1 MASPAVT
8 YRDGEVDL
16 HLNPEEDG
24 SLDAESDSSRLIGTI
39 SERSRSNIRSARFW
53 RRNCYS
59 IFGLSIFIIVCA
71 VAIVRLAIKVSPSN
85 APEHGPAPE
94 AITMGVN
101 AKEGEFPYQ
110 ALVYNNFTELIC
122 GGSIYNKR
130 FIITAAHCVTD
141 LENGTVHD
149 PANIIVRVGLTR
161 IDDLN
166 AIERTA
172 YKVHVH
178 YLFGDPNYPY
188 IADIA
193 LIEVKEDIIF
203 NKKIQPIRL
212 SKRLEDTKEGTPV
225 TITGWGET
233 WPYSKLVTMNLQVG
247 KSVIVNF
254 DNCSIDWKRAMNATT
269 VRRTMFCMSPE
280 QSSCYGDSGGPI
292 VNKDKVQ
299 VGIVYYSFDCGVNT
313 TVPSVATEI
322 APWRSWIRKTGNLTV
337 VFNRELAFLNEHI
350 NIGHLDIMLDEMLHM
365 NPFIQHHGN
374 KSNIFNHTYE
384 TTHLSNRNATTG
396 SATAVLNSSIPLDDV
411 LNRRGP
417 RVSIPRSYI
426 TPNNPGPFPAI
437 DKKVY
442 LKSVNMT
449 APLRKFLNP
458 QPKPSQSRHNKNRG
472 RLIMRLL

>member
-39 SERSRSNIRSARFW
+39 RERSRSNMRSARFW
-53 RRNCYS
+53 RKNCYS

-85 APEHGPAPE
+85 APEDGPKPE

-101 AKEGEFPYQ
+101 AEEGEFPYQ
-110 ALVYNNFTELIC
+110 AMVYNYFSDVTC

-130 FIITAAHCVTD
+130 FIITAAHCLTD
-141 LENGTVHD
+141 LQNWTVHD
-149 PANIIVRVGLTR
+149 PDHFIVRVGFTR
-161 IDDLN
+161 IDDPN
-166 AIERTA
+166 AIEITA
-172 YKVHVH
+172 NKIYVHH
-178 YLFGDPNYPY
+178 LYGDPNYPY

-193 LIEVKEDIIF
+193 LIELKEDIIF
-203 NKKIQPIRL
+203 NKRIQPIRI
-212 SKRLEDTKEGTPV
+212 SKRPDDTKEGTPV

-233 WPYSKLVTMNLQVG
+233 SPNSTMTMNLQVG

-254 DNCSIDWKRAMNATT
+254 DNCSMDWERATNIST

-280 QSSCYGDSGGPI
+280 QSSCFGDSGGPI

-299 VGIVYYSFDCGVNT
+299 IGVVYYSFDCGVNT
-313 TVPSVATEI
+313 TLPSVATEI
-322 APWRSWIRKTGNLTV
+322 APWRSWIKRTSNLTALL
-337 VFNRELAFLNEHI
+337 NREIALRNKHI
-350 NIGHLDIMLDEMLHM
+350 NMDPLHKLLDNMTLTNHE
-365 NPFIQHHGN
+365 NE
-374 KSNIFNHTYE
+374 SNIFNHTYKM
-384 TTHLSNRNATTG
+384 TYMINRNATTE
-396 SATAVLNSSIPLDDV
+396 SATAVRNSSIPLDDV

-426 TPNNPGPFPAI
+426 TPHNPGPFPAI
-437 DKKVY
+437 DKKVF

-449 APLRKFLNP
+449 APLRKFMNP